1 MAIAWRAMHFSV
13 KVRVFKVPPDYVS
26 LRDVWDIDNSEL
38 APNGSTALERLD
50 GYPEPVQTVYRDVC
64 WQGQA
69 LIEFQDLQE
78 MPFPQSGR
86 FMNLGYLYCESLNA
100 LRQVVICALNGQVHA
115 ALAAL
120 RSSLEALVYHYW
132 WRRKLFVAGD
142 NEAFYNWLF
151 GKERNTRFATVIN
164 DTLNDLPHPAQAV
177 VFDDLRTVYSQL
189 CSYAH
194 KATLD
199 EATTTIR
206 GGNVQQHSEYELF
219 YWLSMLGKTQRS
231 MLDIAVLSSPHAVFP
246 VDIYR
251 KFGFNPPLGVF
262 LDQFSGYFVEKA
274 LGESAHRAYRAYR
287 EHFKNTDPPSSQM
300 AWYGEFPDLT
310 DEEVLATWHEEVSD
324 EPSNSNF
331 EDKLVRRAAQRKA
344 KVRALLWSFSY
355 MRETAEMPDIREL
368 MRIFEKALSKDTE
381 ESR

>member
-1 MAIAWRAMHFSV
+1 MQFSV
-13 KVRVFKVPPDYVS
+13 KVRVFKVPPDYVL
-26 LRDVWDIDNSEL
+26 LRDVWDIADSEL
-38 APNGSTALERLD
+38 APNGAIALERLEA
-50 GYPEPVQTVYRDVC
+50 YPEPMQTVYRDVC

-86 FMNLGYLYCESLNA
+86 FMNLGFLYCESLNA

-132 WRRKLFVAGD
+132 WRRKLFLAGD
-142 NEAFYNWLF
+142 NQAFYNWLF
-151 GKERNTRFATVIN
+151 GKERNTRFSGVIS
-164 DTLNDLPHPAQAV
+164 DTLNDLPRPAQSV
-177 VFDDLRTVYSQL
+177 VFDELQTIYSQL

-199 EATTTIR
+199 EAITTIR
-206 GGNVQQHSEYELF
+206 GGNMQQHSDYEIF
-219 YWLSMLGKTQRS
+219 YWLSMLGRTQRS

-262 LDQFSGYFVEKA
+262 LDQFSGYFVGKA
-274 LGESAHRAYRAYR
+274 LGESTHNAYR
-287 EHFKNTDPPSSQM
+287 EHFKNIEPPSCQM
-300 AWYGEFPDLT
+300 AWYEEFPDLT
-310 DEEVLATWHEEVSD
+310 NEEVLATWHEEVPD

-331 EDKLVRRAAQRKA
+331 EEKLVRRAALMKA

-355 MRETAEMPDIREL
+355 MRETPEMPDIREL
-368 MRIFEKALSKDTE
+368 MRIFKKTLSKDAE
-381 ESR
+381 EST